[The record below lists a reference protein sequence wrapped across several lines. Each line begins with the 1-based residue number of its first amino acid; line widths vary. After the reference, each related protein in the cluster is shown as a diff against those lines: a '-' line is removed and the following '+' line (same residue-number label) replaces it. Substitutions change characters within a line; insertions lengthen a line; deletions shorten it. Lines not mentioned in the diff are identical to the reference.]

1 MPDLTV
7 KKRRPLWFNL
17 SPLNL
22 PVPGL
27 SSIFHR
33 VSGALLFLL
42 LIWFLYLLDLSLA
55 SETGYAQAGE
65 LLRIPAMK
73 LLAIASI
80 WALLHHMC
88 AGIRHLFL
96 DIDVGVS
103 LHAARR
109 SAFAVF
115 IVSIALTASIAV
127 RIWSTASSSVRTTG

>member
-1 MPDLTV
+1 MPDLTA
-7 KKRRPLWFNL
+7 KRRRPVWFNL

-27 SSIFHR
+27 VSIFHR
-33 VSGALLFLL
+33 ISGLALFLG
-42 LIWFLYLLDLSLA
+42 LIAFLVLLDLSLA
-55 SETGYAQAGE
+55 SESGYAQAGE
-65 LLRIPAMK
+65 LLRHPIAK
-73 LLAIASI
+73 LLVIASI

-103 LHAARR
+103 LHVARR

-115 IVSIALTASIAV
+115 VVSLALTVSIGV
-127 RIWSTASSSVRTTG
+127 RLW

>member
-7 KKRRPLWFNL
+7 KRRRPLWFNL

-27 SSIFHR
+27 VSIFHR
-33 VSGALLFLL
+33 VSGALLFLG

-55 SETGYAQAGE
+55 SESGYAQIGE
-65 LLRIPAMK
+65 WMRAPIVK
-73 LLAIASI
+73 LLVIASV
-80 WALLHHMC
+80 WGLLHHLC

-103 LHAARR
+103 LHVARR
-109 SAFAVF
+109 SAISVLV
-115 IVSIALTASIAV
+115 VSLALTASIAV
-127 RIWSTASSSVRTTG
+127 RIW

>member
-1 MPDLTV
+1 MPDMTV

-27 SSIFHR
+27 VSIFHR
-33 VSGALLFLL
+33 ISGIVLYLG
-42 LIWFLYLLDLSLA
+42 LIGFLYLLDLSLA
-55 SETGYAQAGE
+55 SESGYAKAGE
-65 LLRIPAMK
+65 LLHNPVAK
-73 LLAIASI
+73 LLVVASI

-96 DIDVGVS
+96 DIDIGTS
-103 LHAARR
+103 LPVARR

-115 IVSIALTASIAV
+115 IVSLLMAASIAV
-127 RIWSTASSSVRTTG
+127 RIW

>member
-1 MPDLTV
+1 MPDLTAK
-7 KKRRPLWFNL
+7 KKRPVWYNL

-27 SSIFHR
+27 VSILHR
-33 VSGALLFLL
+33 ISGVLLFLGL
-42 LIWFLYLLDLSLA
+42 AAFLYLLDLSLA
-55 SETGYAQAGE
+55 SESGYAQAGE
-65 LLRIPAMK
+65 YLRSPIAK

-96 DIDVGVS
+96 DIDVGTN

-115 IVSIALTASIAV
+115 VVSLALTVSIGV
-127 RIWSTASSSVRTTG
+127 RLW

>member
-27 SSIFHR
+27 VSIFHR
-33 VSGALLFLL
+33 ISGVVLFLGL
-42 LIWFLYLLDLSLA
+42 VAFLYLLELSLA
-55 SETGYAQAGE
+55 SESGYAQAGE
-65 LLRIPAMK
+65 LLRAPIAK
-73 LLAIASI
+73 LLVIASI

-96 DIDVGVS
+96 DVDVGVS

-115 IVSIALTASIAV
+115 VVSLALAASIAV
-127 RIWSTASSSVRTTG
+127 RVW

>member
-7 KKRRPLWFNL
+7 KRRRPVWFNL

-27 SSIFHR
+27 LSIFHR
-33 VSGALLFLL
+33 VSGFALFLGLIAFLFLL
-42 LIWFLYLLDLSLA
+42 ELSLA
-55 SETGYAQAGE
+55 SESGYARAGE
-65 LLRIPAMK
+65 LLRHPIAK
-73 LLAIASI
+73 LFVIASI

-96 DIDVGVS
+96 DIDVGTS

-109 SAFAVF
+109 SALAVL
-115 IVSIALTASIAV
+115 IVSLALTVSIAV
-127 RIWSTASSSVRTTG
+127 RIW

>member
-27 SSIFHR
+27 VSIFHR
-33 VSGALLFLL
+33 ISGVVLFLGL
-42 LIWFLYLLDLSLA
+42 VAFLYLLELSLA
-55 SETGYAQAGE
+55 SESGYVRAGE
-65 LLRIPAMK
+65 ILRAPIAK
-73 LLAIASI
+73 LLVIASI

-96 DIDVGVS
+96 DVDVGVS

-115 IVSIALTASIAV
+115 VVSLALAASIAV
-127 RIWSTASSSVRTTG
+127 RIW

>member
-1 MPDLTV
+1 MPDLTAK
-7 KKRRPLWFNL
+7 KKRPVWFNL

-27 SSIFHR
+27 VSIFHR
-33 VSGALLFLL
+33 VSGILLFLGLFEFL
-42 LIWFLYLLDLSLA
+42 LLLDLSLG
-55 SETGYAQAGE
+55 SERGFAQVGE
-65 LLRIPAMK
+65 WLRYPLVKVLVIS
-73 LLAIASI
+73 SI

-96 DIDVGVS
+96 DVDIGTS

-115 IVSIALTASIAV
+115 IASLALTASIAV
-127 RIWSTASSSVRTTG
+127 RIW

>member
-33 VSGALLFLL
+33 VSGALLFLM

-96 DIDVGVS
+96 DIDIGVS

-115 IVSIALTASIAV
+115 IVSIALAASIAV
-127 RIWSTASSSVRTTG
+127 RLW